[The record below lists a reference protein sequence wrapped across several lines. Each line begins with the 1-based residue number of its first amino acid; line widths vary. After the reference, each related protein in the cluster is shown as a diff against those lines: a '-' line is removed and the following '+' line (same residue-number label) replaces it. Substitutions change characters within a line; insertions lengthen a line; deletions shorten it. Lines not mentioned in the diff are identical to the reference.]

1 MNKLIQWVEAN
12 LLPPFTKFTNSRPV
26 SSLMIGFRFAFPLIL
41 AGAFLQIIAN
51 LRFAVEELETVG
63 LDVLSNLS
71 FGLMGLAFA
80 LGIAMAYSEALE
92 IDPKGASVIT
102 MSVFFILVRPELV
115 EGVLQFPETAFGA
128 SNLLVALLA
137 GFGVP
142 GIIYFFT
149 KRGLVIKA
157 EGLPPFIR
165 NWFMPLIPGI
175 VAILLAWLVSYPL
188 GVDVPKIL
196 SGLSKPLYGIM
207 DSYLGILVIGLL
219 MTLTFSTGIHP
230 SATVGALVPLWF
242 AALGENMELVN
253 AGKDPAHLMNF
264 ATVLGF
270 ITLGGQGATFMLN
283 IFMLRSKSTTI
294 KKLGRTTI
302 WPILFGIN
310 EPLIYG
316 LPIAFNPILII
327 PFIINGGI
335 INGSLTYLVMKLGLV
350 RIPWN
355 IMGVIPSPPGVS
367 AFLSTQ
373 DWRAPVFV
381 LFLLVI
387 NALVYYPFFKAFEN
401 QTIEKETEK
410 EAAQ

>member
-1 MNKLIQWVEAN
+1 MNKLVHWVEAN
-12 LLPPFTKFTNSRPV
+12 LLPPFTKFTTSRAV

-51 LRFAVEELETVG
+51 LRFAVEELETIG
-63 LDVLSNLS
+63 LDILGNLS

-92 IDPKGASVIT
+92 IDPKGATVIT
-102 MSVFFILVRPELV
+102 MSVFFILVRPEIV
-115 EGVLQFPETAFGA
+115 EGVLQFSETAFGP

-142 GIIYFFT
+142 GMIYFFT

-157 EGLPPFIR
+157 EGLPSFVR
-165 NWFMPLIPGI
+165 NWFMPLIPGVI
-175 VAILLAWLVSYPL
+175 AIFLAWLVSYPL

-196 SGLSKPLYGIM
+196 AGLSKPLYGIM
-207 DSYLGILVIGLL
+207 DSYIGILVLGLL

-230 SATVGALVPLWF
+230 SATVGALIPLMF

-253 AGKDPAHLMNF
+253 AGNEPAHLMNF
-264 ATVLGF
+264 ATLLGF

-283 IFMLRSKSTTI
+283 IFMLRSKSQTI

-335 INGSLTYLVMKLGLV
+335 INGSLTYVVMKLGIV

-387 NALVYYPFFKAFEN
+387 NGLVYYPFFKAY
-401 QTIEKETEK
+401 EKQLMEK
-410 EAAQ
+410 EAEEGAAQ